1 MTPKTVFYWTIIKE
15 NVSSSIWSSWNLVK
29 SHTST
34 KGKMLENMVAI
45 DDEGRFQSEENCDI
59 HIFHLL
65 NIFKL
70 LWNPRT
76 FQRWITTNRNL
87 SIFQKIPGPCE
98 PWWQHQKIQKRFLL
112 IMFITHKAVF
122 YSKSVIH
129 RYKASFTLK
138 LTTSLFIRD
147 VIDIH

>member
-1 MTPKTVFYWTIIKE
+1 
-15 NVSSSIWSSWNLVK
+15 
-29 SHTST
+29 
-34 KGKMLENMVAI
+34 MLENMVAI

-70 LWNPRT
+70 LWNP
-76 FQRWITTNRNL
+76 
-87 SIFQKIPGPCE
+87 
-98 PWWQHQKIQKRFLL
+98 RFLL